1 MQGGKEKFLAIER
14 STSKL
19 WQSDGSTTKGL
30 PDSRNNGTSVALT
43 NGTICATSLRI
54 GVLCIVGQRIEH
66 ETESRL
72 SSQKIATRI
81 SMATSAD
88 SVLEP
93 TVIPSVRYSV
103 PISHILIAIAPCM

>member
-43 NGTICATSLRI
+43 NGTISVTSLRT
-54 GVLCIVGQRIEH
+54 GAYASLGSVLNMRRKVDFSAR
-66 ETESRL
+66 TF
-72 SSQKIATRI
+72 ATRI
-81 SMATSAD
+81 SASATTNYD
-88 SVLEP
+88 
-93 TVIPSVRYSV
+93 R
-103 PISHILIAIAPCM
+103 